1 MATRTFLSALVI
13 LLLTATS
20 TPGAE
25 KLRAGTVF
33 KESALYSLPMLAAE
47 EKGFWKEQ
55 GLEVEWVPFTGGAP
69 MAQAMAAGAI
79 DAGMT
84 ATFSSILQI
93 ARGVPKVIVA
103 DMGSREDMYVWVRPG
118 SPLKGARDLKGT
130 TIGINRFGSLAEG
143 FSRLLSKALGVE
155 YQKDIKFVAL
165 GSPTNLAAGVKIGQV
180 QATLM
185 DFFSMAP
192 LKYQGELKE
201 LVAMRDYLP
210 KKWTDAV
217 IVARRDYVDKNP
229 DSVKKTVIALF
240 KSFDLILKN
249 PQWSADKMKSFLG
262 YSDEL
267 ARGVYQALQYGKE
280 GRVDPEVVQNVINFT
295 VEYGLLPKDQ
305 APPVERTYKAI
316 F

>member
-1 MATRTFLSALVI
+1 MTREIFIGALIVSFLMAAPTLA
-13 LLLTATS
+13 
-20 TPGAE
+20 AE
-25 KLRAGTVF
+25 KVKVGTVF

-55 GLEVEWVPFTGGAP
+55 GLEVEWIAFTGGAP
-69 MAQAMAAGAI
+69 MAQAMAAGSI
-79 DAGMT
+79 DVGMT

-103 DMGSREDMYVWVRPG
+103 DMNSREDMYVWVRPD
-118 SPLKGARDLKGT
+118 SPIKGAREMKGT
-130 TIGINRFGSLAEG
+130 TIGLNRFGSLAEG
-143 FSRLLSKALGVE
+143 YSRFLCKALGLE

-165 GSPTNLAAGVKIGQV
+165 GSPTNLAAGVKTGQV

-192 LKYQGELKE
+192 LKYKGELKE
-201 LVAMRDYLP
+201 LIAIRDYLP

-217 IVARRDYVDKNP
+217 VVARRDYLDKNP
-229 DSVKKTVIALF
+229 ATAKKAVTALF
-240 KSFDLILKN
+240 RSFDFITKN
-249 PQWSADKMKSFLG
+249 PQWSVARLKSFLE

-267 ARGVYQALQYGKE
+267 AKGVYQAVQYGGD
-280 GRVDPEVVQNVINFT
+280 GRVDPEILQNVTNFM
-295 VEYGLLPKDQ
+295 VENGLLPKEQ
-305 APPVERTYKAI
+305 APPVDKVYKSI